1 MKNPFKKEDH
11 TSLIVGIAVG
21 VAAGI
26 GLGWLYL
33 TENGAQYRR
42 QITRKVKEAVSDT
55 AAGLIDKKTIIP
67 KKAAKVATDAV
78 IKD

>member
-11 TSLIVGIAVG
+11 TGLFVGISVG

-26 GLGWLYL
+26 ALGWLFL
-33 TENGAQYRR
+33 TDKGAEYRR
-42 QITRKVKEAVSDT
+42 QITRKVKEGVSDT
-55 AAGLIDKKTIIP
+55 AADFIDKKTFVP

>member
-11 TSLIVGIAVG
+11 TGLYVGISIG

-26 GLGWLYL
+26 ALGYL
-33 TENGAQYRR
+33 FLTDKGTQYRR
-42 QITRKVKEAVSDT
+42 QITRKVKEGVSDT
-55 AAGLIDKKTIIP
+55 AAEIIDQKTIIP
-67 KKAAKVATDAV
+67 KKAAKVATDTV